1 MEEAVKTWNQLV
13 EGERAIAQNY
23 DRLAQLLH
31 AKDFQMEA
39 VAASRKATELAPTEY
54 RYRENISQTTGR
66 NQEFLMKQSPSLLK
80 RRSMPPNDFFAEQ
93 MAAQQI
99 EVYRLQG
106 VLDDR
111 IAELEAQPQS
121 FNGQKLLA
129 KMYLKLRNTTAAAAA
144 LEKALGLNPDDIS
157 VNRSLAEIY
166 AQLRQHDKA
175 KAAYARLVTLDS
187 TNAREYH
194 ANLVRLHLGPD
205 GFLMLLTQPPSRFLA
220 HSPTQSRRTSNSR

>member
-1 MEEAVKTWNQLV
+1 MRKQLKTWNRLV

-23 DRLAQLLH
+23 DRLAQLLD
-31 AKDFQMEA
+31 AKDFQTEA
-39 VAASRKATELAPTEY
+39 VAASGKAAKLAPTEY
-54 RYRENISQTTGR
+54 RYRET
-66 NQEFLMKQSPSLLK
+66 LAK
-80 RRSMPPNDFFAEQ
+80 RLVETKNFDEAIIQFAEAAKYTPNEFFAEQ

-129 KMYLKLRNTTAAAAA
+129 KMYLKLRNTTAATAA

-194 ANLVRLHLGPD
+194 TNLVRLHLD
-205 GFLMLLTQPPSRFLA
+205 LMDFDAAKAAAKQVLA
-220 HSPTQSRRTSNSR
+220 NSPTPS